1 MCPKNPTLFINAS
14 RAIRFGRTRLR
25 RGDCQGTA
33 TVELAVCLPVLALL
47 VFGSIQACDL
57 IYLKHSVTAAAY
69 EGSLEL
75 SKTDSSNANI
85 EARIQQVLDAR
96 GITSTT
102 YDILPA
108 GTLIEQTPPGA
119 TVTVVVNADS
129 QANLMLSGFFF
140 TPATVTGQ
148 VVMVR

>member
-1 MCPKNPTLFINAS
+1 MIGRAS
-14 RAIRFGRTRLR
+14 YATRR
-25 RGDCQGTA
+25 RRIAKRCGQRRGTA

-47 VFGSIQACDL
+47 VFGSIQASDL

-102 YDILPA
+102 YEILPA
-108 GTLIEQTPPGA
+108 GTLIERTPPGT

-129 QANLMLSGFFF
+129 IPNLMLSGFFY

-148 VVMVR
+148 VVTVR